1 MDVDAHSAEGSSC
14 KAVFLM
20 ALLLGFL
27 SVLPAQAHVIF
38 TSYTTLIVKP
48 DTLKLMVVIDE
59 YDLLTSFDLD
69 ENGDGMLWREEML
82 DGVPQVFDFV
92 EERVSV
98 RTDGQP
104 LPLTRFKG
112 DVQPDNKGNMFLNL
126 FFKSPLQKLPME
138 VELEIDFFDV
148 FGKDHKN
155 LAKILMPNKPLQQA
169 VFSLGNT
176 RQRFVV
182 QERPDSLWDQLVQR
196 IESWFE

>member
-1 MDVDAHSAEGSSC
+1 MAADARFVERSSC
-14 KAVFLM
+14 TAVLLG
-20 ALLLGFL
+20 ALLGMFF
-27 SVLPAQAHVIF
+27 VLPTQAHVIY

-69 ENGDGMLWREEML
+69 ANGDGMLWRDEML
-82 DGVPQVFDFV
+82 DGVPQVFEFL

-98 RTDGQP
+98 SADGQP
-104 LPLTRFKG
+104 LELARFKG

-126 FFKSPLQKLPME
+126 FFKGALRELPME
-138 VELEIDFFDV
+138 VEIEIDVFDA

-155 LAKILMPNKPLQQA
+155 LAKILMPEKPLQQA
-169 VFSLGNT
+169 VFAPENT

-182 QERPDSLWDQLVQR
+182 REQPDSLWGQLVET
-196 IESWFE
+196 IGSWFE